1 MGLRD
6 PQCRREF
13 AGNRLFPVKSSKLD
27 RIHPASE
34 SLSKTASRVRTR
46 VLMRILADS
55 LNRFRHKGLTC
66 KGDEAYLDKLNFV
79 LTTATSRGEASNSIE
94 RLITTAGLRKT
105 RASGTLRLKLVFSN
119 FSPRDFALYRIV
131 ASTPNPS
138 GSGARAPLKRSG
150 TTFS

>member
-13 AGNRLFPVKSSKLD
+13 AGNRLFPVKPSKLD
-27 RIHPASE
+27 RVHPDTE

-55 LNRFRHKGLTC
+55 LNRFRHKGLTS

-79 LTTATSRGEASNSIE
+79 LTTATSRG
-94 RLITTAGLRKT
+94 
-105 RASGTLRLKLVFSN
+105 
-119 FSPRDFALYRIV
+119 
-131 ASTPNPS
+131 
-138 GSGARAPLKRSG
+138 
-150 TTFS
+150 